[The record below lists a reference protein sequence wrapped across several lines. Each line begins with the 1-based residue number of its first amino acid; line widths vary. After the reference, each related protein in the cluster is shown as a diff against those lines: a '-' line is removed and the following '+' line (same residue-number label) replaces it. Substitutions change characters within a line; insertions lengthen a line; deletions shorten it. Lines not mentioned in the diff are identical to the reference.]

1 MTSRRCRGESGVS
14 LVLALG
20 FLALFAVFI
29 PKLLELGA
37 TDLLDTSRLHEQRAA
52 IYAADGATDGAIQ
65 YLRSHTNCGRVI
77 NPSCPISQF
86 EATVNGVTA
95 VTTFTFSGRPIDY
108 DRTLDLTTSVAGVPR
123 VRAHV
128 IIRDATPTA
137 GDVPVDV
144 QSWTYLR

>member
-1 MTSRRCRGESGVS
+1 MTPRRCRGESGVS
-14 LVLALG
+14 LLLALG
-20 FLALFAVFI
+20 FLALFSVFI

-37 TDLLDTSRLHEQRAA
+37 TDLLDTSRLQEQRAA
-52 IYAADGATDGAIQ
+52 IYAADGTTDGAIQ

-86 EATVNGVTA
+86 QATVNGVTA
-95 VTTFTFSGRPIDY
+95 VTTFSFSGRPIDY

-123 VRAHV
+123 VRAHI
-128 IIRDATPTA
+128 IIRDSAPTA

-144 QSWTYLR
+144 QSWTYVR